1 MPPFVYASADF
12 GFWDALVALSLGDEH
27 ELHGPDILPAQA
39 SGEAPL
45 SPTDGEVEVL
55 TPET

>member
-27 ELHGPDILPAQA
+27 ELHGPDA
-39 SGEAPL
+39 SASQGTPPL
-45 SPTDGEVEVL
+45 SPTPAPASDDAPVPVE
-55 TPET
+55 